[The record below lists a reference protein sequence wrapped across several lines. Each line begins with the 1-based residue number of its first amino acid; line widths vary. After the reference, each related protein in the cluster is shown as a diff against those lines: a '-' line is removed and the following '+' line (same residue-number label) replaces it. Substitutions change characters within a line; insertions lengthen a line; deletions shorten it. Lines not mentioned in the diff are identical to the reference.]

1 MATNEEGNMP
11 MQIADLV
18 GLNETAV
25 EDMPIVA
32 SEADM
37 AAIWNESQSRLSIA
51 GMRCSQGGHT
61 AVTGGRMLL
70 METFSRPIE
79 VDPGDFNAADP
90 HAPVNHPPTV
100 TVSAGATWSE
110 VHHALSQ
117 HGLAPLVHQSS
128 PHFTVGGALSVNCH
142 GRDPRQGPLSSTVE
156 WIELWSEQGA
166 RRAWPGE
173 PLFQAA
179 VGGYGSCGL
188 ILRAKLRVCPNLVLQ
203 QVGYTR
209 NAGWYAG
216 HLQRL
221 VAPGPAEANIHL
233 HYGWLRCTSLNDL
246 FDEVL
251 VVDYKDE
258 GAATCPVD
266 RDLKCEEWGDTEL
279 LRAAWAAAR
288 QGYAPLR
295 DEIWKT
301 VAEQQQSGRDSR
313 LNWMRAA
320 ISFTSHRGKDA
331 TDILQEYFV
340 PVGRFDDMRQELK
353 RIFRQYNVNVL
364 SATVRLVR
372 KDSVPVN
379 LSYCPNDA
387 MACIAVDVSIGIE
400 GEPRRPQVGV
410 TTWVQECVQAA
421 LGLGGTYYLSR
432 GLSQVGPTSRSD
444 PAVQPGWPLV
454 ERFSAAILPLIPGGF
469 ASPSGVFDTSR
480 LVLGDQP
487 RATPEHLHGE
497 EEERPGDHPLVQ
509 PTVAAAKFILQLG
522 PGRVRHVLEEPAPG
536 AMVAHIQLHAVGLA
550 EDRVDELAA
559 VKPVCLSESRIVEE
573 AIGPAQQGFGPRDD
587 CRTHRGCCGQIAVE
601 SRRPGVPDLLAQPAA
616 EVHPSG
622 GGFRAV
628 RFTVGMDGNTV
639 VGEVGDVG
647 LDHIGSPRIG
657 IVPCLLPQHQRA
669 VTDKEAI
676 AQILVD
682 RVDQDP
688 RDRVLDELPHRHVQP
703 IHGQFPERRIQNL
716 QQEHQ
721 VFGAVGIEHAAPCG
735 LDEELRPFGDTGD
748 FIARHSP

>member
-320 ISFTSHRGKDA
+320 ISFTSHRHPSG
-331 TDILQEYFV
+331 
-340 PVGRFDDMRQELK
+340 
-353 RIFRQYNVNVL
+353 VL
-364 SATVRLVR
+364 RA
-372 KDSVPVN
+372 
-379 LSYCPNDA
+379 
-387 MACIAVDVSIGIE
+387 
-400 GEPRRPQVGV
+400 
-410 TTWVQECVQAA
+410 
-421 LGLGGTYYLSR
+421 
-432 GLSQVGPTSRSD
+432 
-444 PAVQPGWPLV
+444 GWPL
-454 ERFSAAILPLIPGGF
+454 
-469 ASPSGVFDTSR
+469 
-480 LVLGDQP
+480 
-487 RATPEHLHGE
+487 
-497 EEERPGDHPLVQ
+497 
-509 PTVAAAKFILQLG
+509 
-522 PGRVRHVLEEPAPG
+522 
-536 AMVAHIQLHAVGLA
+536 
-550 EDRVDELAA
+550 
-559 VKPVCLSESRIVEE
+559 
-573 AIGPAQQGFGPRDD
+573 
-587 CRTHRGCCGQIAVE
+587 
-601 SRRPGVPDLLAQPAA
+601 
-616 EVHPSG
+616 
-622 GGFRAV
+622 
-628 RFTVGMDGNTV
+628 
-639 VGEVGDVG
+639 
-647 LDHIGSPRIG
+647 
-657 IVPCLLPQHQRA
+657 
-669 VTDKEAI
+669 
-676 AQILVD
+676 
-682 RVDQDP
+682 
-688 RDRVLDELPHRHVQP
+688 
-703 IHGQFPERRIQNL
+703 
-716 QQEHQ
+716 
-721 VFGAVGIEHAAPCG
+721 
-735 LDEELRPFGDTGD
+735 
-748 FIARHSP
+748 